1 MSKSVVYE
9 CPKGVYTRIM
19 EGSEGWD
26 LYLESKK
33 DSKAKKKLDTH
44 MKDLHNTYIK
54 FNPVKEVQQ

>member
-19 EGSEGWD
+19 EGSEGWE
-26 LYLESKK
+26 LYLEFKK

-44 MKDLHNTYIK
+44 MTTLHNAYIK
-54 FNPVKEVQQ
+54 FNTVKD